1 MTLTYE
7 QALTTILN
15 FDDPYQRALRDHG
28 KQTWGLSGILQLL
41 EKLGNPH
48 LSYPTIHIAGTKG
61 KGSTAAFVAQGLM
74 EAGLKTGLY
83 ISPHLQDW
91 RERIQI
97 NREMIPREA
106 LAAIVEDILPYV
118 EGTGLT
124 SFEVTTALA
133 FWHFAREECDVA
145 VIEVGLGGR
154 LDATNVVKPVVS
166 AITNISLDHTQLLG
180 NTLIDIA
187 YEKAEIIKAG
197 RPVVSAPQAEPVER
211 VLRKVAANKKSALHM
226 VGKDWWFQPV
236 EMDWD
241 GSMAFMGSG
250 DYKVPVEIGMPGGF
264 QIENAAVAL
273 EVLNV
278 AAQEGLPISRQARIS
293 AMANTR
299 WPGRLELVQQ
309 NPHVI
314 IDSAHNPHSVEQVV
328 HALEELSTGEQAG
341 GRRVFVFGCMA
352 DKDVDG
358 MLEILLRHGQRI
370 VLPSADTPRAASAED
385 LLARA
390 EALHEQ
396 MRASSDEDRAGVELL
411 AASTID
417 EAVRLGLDGLEPHDV
432 LCITGSLAVAGEA
445 RDELVG
451 KPE

>member
-83 ISPHLQDW
+83 TSPHLQDW

-97 NREMIPREA
+97 NRELIPREA
-106 LAAIVEDILPYV
+106 LAALVKDILPFV

-133 FWHFAREECDVA
+133 FWHFAREKCDAA

-154 LDATNVVKPVVS
+154 LDATNVVRPVVS

-180 NTLIDIA
+180 STLVDIA
-187 YEKAEIIKAG
+187 YEKAEIIKNE
-197 RPVVSAPQAEPVER
+197 RPVVSAPQAEPAER
-211 VLRKVAANKKSALHM
+211 VLRKVVANKKSALHL
-226 VGKDWWFQPV
+226 VGKDWWYQLV

-241 GSMAFMGSG
+241 GSIAYMGSG
-250 DYKVPVEIGMPGGF
+250 DHKVPVEIGMPGGF

-293 AMANTR
+293 AMENTR
-299 WPGRLELVQQ
+299 WPGRLELVQRD
-309 NPHVI
+309 PHVI
-314 IDSAHNPHSVEQVV
+314 VDSAHNPHSIEQVV
-328 HALEELSTGEQAG
+328 RALWDLSTEEQLAG
-341 GRRVFVFGCMA
+341 RKVFVFGCMA
-352 DKDVDG
+352 DKDVDR
-358 MLEILLRHGQRI
+358 MLEILLHNSQRI
-370 VLPSADTPRAASAED
+370 ILTSANTPRAASAED

-390 EALHEQ
+390 QALREQ
-396 MRASSDEDRAGVELL
+396 MLASSGEDWADIELL
-411 AASTID
+411 TAPSTA
-417 EAVRLGLDGLEPHDV
+417 EAVRLGLDGLDPHDV
-432 LCITGSLAVAGEA
+432 LCITGSLAMAGEA

>member
-1 MTLTYE
+1 
-7 QALTTILN
+7 
-15 FDDPYQRALRDHG
+15 
-28 KQTWGLSGILQLL
+28 
-41 EKLGNPH
+41 
-48 LSYPTIHIAGTKG
+48 
-61 KGSTAAFVAQGLM
+61 M

-166 AITNISLDHTQLLG
+166 AITNISLDHTQLLS

-211 VLRKVAANKKSALHM
+211 VLRKVAANKKSVSHM
-226 VGKDWWFQPV
+226 VGRWFQPV

-241 GSMAFMGSG
+241 GSMAHGG
-250 DYKVPVEIGMPGGF
+250 DYKVPVITPGGSR
-264 QIENAAVAL
+264 L
-273 EVLNV
+273 RTPPSRWRRRNV
-278 AAQEGLPISRQARIS
+278 AAQEGAHLPAGTYQR
-293 AMANTR
+293 NGEHR

-314 IDSAHNPHSVEQVV
+314 DSAHNPHR
-328 HALEELSTGEQAG
+328 STGCACSG
-341 GRRVFVFGCMA
+341 GAIHRGAGRRAQG
-352 DKDVDG
+352 
-358 MLEILLRHGQRI
+358 
-370 VLPSADTPRAASAED
+370 
-385 LLARA
+385 
-390 EALHEQ
+390 
-396 MRASSDEDRAGVELL
+396 
-411 AASTID
+411 
-417 EAVRLGLDGLEPHDV
+417 
-432 LCITGSLAVAGEA
+432 LCIRLHGG
-445 RDELVG
+445 
-451 KPE
+451 